1 MNRFLAGL
9 VAVLAIGINTGV
21 TDTLINVEEAAEITS
36 LQLRLDSP
44 GTSRIFAR
52 ICDNC
57 ELLTLR
63 ANSKTL
69 IQRGQSRLSLDQAAK
84 LKDKGATVLFNPT
97 TLQVT
102 RIIFWN

>member
-1 MNRFLAGL
+1 MIRLLAGL
-9 VAVLAIGINTGV
+9 VAVLAISINTGISE
-21 TDTLINVEEAAEITS
+21 TLINVEEAAEITR
-36 LQLRLDSP
+36 LQLRLDGSQS
-44 GTSRIFAR
+44 SRIYAR

-63 ANSKTL
+63 ANSNTL
-69 IQRGQSRLSLDQAAK
+69 IERGRTQLSLKQAAS
-84 LKDKGATVLFNPT
+84 LKDKGATVLFNPA